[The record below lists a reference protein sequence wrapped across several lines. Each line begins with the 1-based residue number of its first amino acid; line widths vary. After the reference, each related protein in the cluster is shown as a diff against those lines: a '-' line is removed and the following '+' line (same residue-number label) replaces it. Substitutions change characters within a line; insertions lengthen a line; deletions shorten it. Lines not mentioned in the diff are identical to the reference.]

1 MSKAARR
8 FNNPSIPTGMSL
20 VELLIATTI
29 GLILISGMIAV
40 FSGNKRSSELNV
52 AMANLQENA
61 RFALDKIANDVRMSG
76 FQGCV
81 DINRGPANILASA
94 EPTGDYHAT
103 AAQASVIS
111 GSDLWTPGP
120 PLGFDTENHSA
131 VPGTHA
137 LTLQFGHPSTFP
149 LASQVGV
156 GGVANRTSPAIIDI
170 TAGISSRPFDMQVND
185 YAIISDCSTADIFR
199 ISALSKT
206 STRAT
211 LAHTAP
217 NNKSG
222 AFSTEFG
229 GPTTLRMTKVMRF
242 VSNVY
247 YVGNTGLKND
257 NGDDITALYQ
267 QSLPYGDPTNN
278 PPTELIR
285 GIENMRISFG
295 LRTGKNSLIHVEPN
309 DSRFDATQVE
319 TIRIGLLMNSYDR
332 ISDTNDTNTYVLAG
346 QAISPTTA
354 GASTSTSTH
363 AGDRR
368 LRLAFNTTVKVRNR
382 RPTAFE

>member
-1 MSKAARR
+1 MSTVKHLRNFR
-8 FNNPSIPTGMSL
+8 SNISGLSL

-29 GLILISGMIAV
+29 GLILTSGMIAV

-81 DINRGPANILASA
+81 DINRGPAKNLAA
-94 EPTGDYHAT
+94 VAPTGDYHAA

-111 GSDLWTPGP
+111 TGNLWAPAP
-120 PLGFDTENHSA
+120 PLGFNTVNHTA
-131 VPGTHA
+131 MPGTHA

-149 LASQVGV
+149 LTMQVG
-156 GGVANRTSPAIIDI
+156 GAVASRSAPAIIDI
-170 TAGISSRPFDMQVND
+170 TPGISSRPFDMEVND

-199 ISALSKT
+199 ISGLAKT
-206 STRAT
+206 ATVAT
-211 LAHTAP
+211 LMHAAP
-217 NNKSG
+217 ANSSG

-247 YVGNTGLKND
+247 YVGDTGLEND
-257 NGDDITALYQ
+257 EGDTITALYQ
-267 QSLPYGDPTNN
+267 QSLPYGDPTSN

-295 LRTGKNSLIHVEPN
+295 LRTGKNNLIHVEPS
-309 DSRFDATQVE
+309 DARFNPTQVE

-332 ISDTNDTNTYVLAG
+332 ISDNDDANTYVLAG
-346 QAISPTTA
+346 QAIAPATS
-354 GASTSTSTH
+354 GASSSTSTH

-368 LRLAFNTTVKVRNR
+368 LRLAFNTTIKVRNR
-382 RPTAFE
+382 RPAAFE